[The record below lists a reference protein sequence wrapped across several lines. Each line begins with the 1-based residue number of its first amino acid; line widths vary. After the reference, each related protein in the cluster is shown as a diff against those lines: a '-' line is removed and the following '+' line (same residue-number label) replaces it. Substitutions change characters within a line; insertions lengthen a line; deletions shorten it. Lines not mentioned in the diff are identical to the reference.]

1 MIDAVPEPAPL
12 EGLLVV
18 DLSRVLAGPYCT
30 LLLRDLG
37 ATVVK
42 VEHPDGGDEARGFLP
57 FIGDQSAYFAAVNRG
72 KLSIALDLALPADRG
87 SFERLLDRADVL
99 VENFRPGV
107 MDRLGYGAAALAA
120 RWPRLVLASISGF
133 GQHGPYA
140 ERGAYDLIVQ
150 AMSGLMSLT
159 GHPGQP
165 PVCAGTSVGDLAAS
179 LFAANGIQAA
189 LLRRVR
195 TGRGGAVDVAMLDC
209 QVALLENA
217 IARCVADGR
226 PPPPSGAR
234 HSGAAP
240 FDAFQAAD
248 GWLVIA
254 AGNDALFARLADA
267 LGRPGWCA
275 DARFAGRAARV
286 EHQAALK
293 ALIEERLAT
302 APVAHCLTL
311 LQTAGVPAGP
321 INHIDAM
328 LQDPQIASRGLLA
341 PIEGLG
347 LPAAHTPIRFPST
360 PWPATLPP
368 APRLDQHRAQILRLI
383 EGDMP
388 P

>member
-1 MIDAVPEPAPL
+1 MPDPAPL
-12 EGLLVV
+12 DGLLVV

-30 LLLRDLG
+30 MLLRDLG

-72 KLSIALDLALPADRG
+72 KLSIALDLAQPADRG
-87 SFERLLDRADVL
+87 IFERLLDRADVL

-107 MDRLGYGAAALAA
+107 MERLGYGALPLAA
-120 RWPRLVLASISGF
+120 RWPRLVSASISGF

-165 PVCAGTSVGDLAAS
+165 PVRAGTSVGDLAAS

-217 IARCVADGR
+217 IARQVAEGR
-226 PPPPSGAR
+226 SPQPAGAR

-240 FDAFQAAD
+240 FDAFRAAD

-254 AGNDALFARLADA
+254 AGNDALFARLAAA
-267 LGRPGWCA
+267 LDSAGWCT

-293 ALIEERLAT
+293 TLIEQRLAT
-302 APVAHCLTL
+302 APVARWLAL
-311 LQTAGVPAGP
+311 LQAAGVPAGP
-321 INHIDAM
+321 INDIAAV
-328 LQDPQIASRGLLA
+328 LQDPQIAHRSLLA

-368 APRLDQHRAQILRLI
+368 APRLDQHRAQVLRLI
-383 EGDMP
+383 EGDP
-388 P
+388 PP